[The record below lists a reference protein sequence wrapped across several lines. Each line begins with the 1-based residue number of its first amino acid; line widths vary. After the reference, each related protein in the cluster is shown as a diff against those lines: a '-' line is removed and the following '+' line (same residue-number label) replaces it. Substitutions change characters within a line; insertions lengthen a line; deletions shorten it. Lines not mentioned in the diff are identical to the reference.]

1 MRFLQRFA
9 RRPASL
15 LGVAIVV
22 LIAAIAILGPL
33 VVPYS
38 PIAISHALLGHPQPP
53 SLMHPLGT
61 DILGRDELARAMVGA
76 RISLTVGVAAMIVAI
91 VVGTLYGAVAGAAGG
106 VVDAAMMRVVDAL
119 LSFPTFFLV
128 ITVEALTNHF
138 AVGIIILVIGLLS
151 WMGVAR
157 LVRAEV
163 LSLKQRDFVAAA
175 EALGAGPARVVLRH
189 LIPNALAPVIVAA
202 SFAVG
207 DNVLTELGSRFS
219 VWEFQ
224 VPTPSWG
231 NMLQDALLPAVRSA
245 WWLVATPGALI
256 VLTLFGF
263 TLIGDGLSV
272 ALGASSPPALTR
284 RLVSPERR
292 NGHCRRSSCRRPCPY
307 QHFR

>member
-1 MRFLQRFA
+1 MHFLRRYA

-15 LGVAIVV
+15 VGIAIVV
-22 LIAAIAILGPL
+22 VIALVAAVGPFI
-33 VVPYS
+33 VPYS
-38 PIAISHALLGHPQPP
+38 PIAISHQLLGNPQPP
-53 SLMHPLGT
+53 SFAHPLGT
-61 DILGRDELARAMVGA
+61 DIFGRDELARARVGA
-76 RISLTVGVAAMIVAI
+76 RISLTVGIAAMLVAV
-91 VVGTLYGAVAGAAGG
+91 VVGTLYGATAGAAGG
-106 VVDAAMMRVVDAL
+106 AVDAAMMRIVDAL

-128 ITVEALTNHF
+128 IAVEALTNKF
-138 AVGIIILVIGLLS
+138 ALGIIILVIGLLS

-163 LSLKQRDFVAAA
+163 LSLRERDFVAAA
-175 EALGAGPARVVLRH
+175 RALGAAPSRVLLRH

-207 DNVLTELGSRFS
+207 DNILTEAGLSFLGLG
-219 VWEFQ
+219 VQ

-263 TLIGDGLSV
+263 TLIGDGLSY
-272 ALGASSPPALTR
+272 ALGASSGR
-284 RLVSPERR
+284 R
-292 NGHCRRSSCRRPCPY
+292 
-307 QHFR
+307 